1 MPPSHFPAGGGSEL
15 ALIFRRLLRH
25 RLALAGLLLIAL
37 LGAAAL
43 LAPWLAS
50 EHPRPPFGVW
60 RIAPRLKLL
69 PPSLDH
75 PLGTDQLGRDQLSR
89 MLYGARVSL
98 FIGLTSVTVAIVVG
112 TVLGAV
118 AGFWGGRVDNVIMRL
133 MDILLAFP
141 SLLLALAV
149 VVVIG
154 KGLYNAMLAVG
165 IVSIPNY
172 ARIVRASV
180 MAERHKDYVEA
191 SRALGA
197 SRLRL
202 LLRHV
207 LPNALSPLIVAASL
221 GVGTAILDTAGLG
234 FLGLGAQPPLAEW
247 GLMLSDN
254 RQKLFGE
261 WWLVV
266 APGVAIML
274 TVLGFNLLGD
284 GLRDVLDPR
293 LRRGPGGTGRGRSPS
308 DL

>member
-1 MPPSHFPAGGGSEL
+1 MIPSETVRSSGGE
-15 ALIFRRLLRH
+15 ARLILRRLLRH
-25 RLALAGLLLIAL
+25 RLAVAGLLLIAL
-37 LGAAAL
+37 LGAAAI

-60 RIAPRLKLL
+60 RVAPKLKLL
-69 PPSLDH
+69 PPSWEH

-89 MLYGARVSL
+89 MLYGARMSLLIGLLSVSL
-98 FIGLTSVTVAIVVG
+98 AIAVG

-118 AGFWGGRVDNVIMRL
+118 AGFWGGRVDGIIMRL

-154 KGLYNAMLAVG
+154 KGLTNAMLAVG

-180 MAERHKDYVEA
+180 LAERHKDYVEA

-202 LLRHV
+202 LLYHV

-266 APGVAIML
+266 APGLAIML

-293 LRRGPGGTGRGRSPS
+293 LRRGRGEGGVGSPAS